1 MPIARQGQ
9 GLKDAVPLAQVVAG
23 VYARVAGRINAEGGP
38 NMLSR
43 TIADEHVVL
52 PIRPDV
58 SHRLPFHN
66 PDTDLA
72 GMIEQNQVKVGAHG
86 LKTAPVVI
94 RAVIRGTRSRRTPT
108 HAVAGHTQKAG
119 LFHLRSDT
127 QKVEQGE
134 DARGQGLPNLVSR
147 KTALLNKHDP
157 IAEARELM
165 GDGRSGRTAASNHDV
180 CCGRECH
187 VRLPIGNRGIIARS
201 LCRRIR
207 KSNTRVVSISSLAN
221 LLYSRPGICPLRT
234 VAMRIASVLS
244 RFYRLS
250 PFVKPYVRRI
260 GFVFLLS
267 SFGTVLGLLWP
278 LFTKILIDD
287 VLLARNMSLLVT
299 LCGIMLGVT
308 LLGYGV
314 GAVNRYLY
322 TQVTARVL
330 FALRQHLFAHLQKLS
345 LRFHTQVKVG
355 DLLSRLNT
363 DIAEIQSVLT
373 DAAFTFVTN
382 IFVLLATVGFL
393 IWLNWRLFLV
403 SLLVIPIQIYGVR
416 KIQPYM
422 VEETRK
428 VRELNASISAFLV
441 ESLSAIKFV
450 KQFGAERTQ
459 LGRLGRLGQ
468 CFVALVT
475 RFEMIGYIGSTTAT
489 ATTFL
494 GSTLVTLYGGY
505 LVIEGQMSIGS
516 LVAFAAYQSRAF
528 SPIQVLMDLYLRI
541 ERAGVSVDRVFEFL
555 DIGQEYTEPSSGTLR
570 LEDLRGEIE
579 FRDVSFDYQMNAPA
593 SQPVLQRVSF
603 RVGAGRRLTVLG
615 RAERAIDALQ
625 HARRAAGRRRLH
637 RRFERLRGGQHPGR
651 GDPAR
656 LPRTGRTRRLRDLV
670 VQPAGHAGRGPGE
683 LRRRLSR
690 RGAGLLPPA
699 RARYV
704 GPRCHR
710 RSRHSRLRRRLAP
723 GRRRQRGHHLRRRGA
738 YRSAHRRPAR
748 GVRAEPVPDLA
759 AATRRRPG
767 PAIDDPLALRWWKTA
782 KLADHPWLAPAADAA
797 PRGMADYPVSD
808 AADAR
813 DAVERCRA
821 LVESRGMEFLALDQT
836 RPDIGMPVVRVIVP
850 GLRHFWERFAPG
862 RLYDVP
868 VETGRRDRALAEDE
882 LNSVPVIA

>member
-1 MPIARQGQ
+1 M
-9 GLKDAVPLAQVVAG
+9 
-23 VYARVAGRINAEGGP
+23 
-38 NMLSR
+38 
-43 TIADEHVVL
+43 H
-52 PIRPDV
+52 
-58 SHRLPFHN
+58 
-66 PDTDLA
+66 
-72 GMIEQNQVKVGAHG
+72 
-86 LKTAPVVI
+86 
-94 RAVIRGTRSRRTPT
+94 
-108 HAVAGHTQKAG
+108 
-119 LFHLRSDT
+119 
-127 QKVEQGE
+127 
-134 DARGQGLPNLVSR
+134 
-147 KTALLNKHDP
+147 
-157 IAEARELM
+157 
-165 GDGRSGRTAASNHDV
+165 
-180 CCGRECH
+180 
-187 VRLPIGNRGIIARS
+187 
-201 LCRRIR
+201 
-207 KSNTRVVSISSLAN
+207 
-221 LLYSRPGICPLRT
+221 
-234 VAMRIASVLS
+234 IASVLS

-287 VLLARNMSLLVT
+287 VLLARNLSLLVT

-403 SLLVIPIQIYGVR
+403 SLLVIPLQIYGVR

-450 KQFGAERTQ
+450 KQFGAEPTQ

-468 CFVALVT
+468 RFVALVT

-494 GSTLVTLYGGY
+494 GSTIVTLYGGY

-555 DIGQEYTEPSSGTLR
+555 DIGQEYTEPSGGTVR

-579 FRDVSFDYQMNAPA
+579 FRDVSFGYQTNAPA
-593 SQPVLQRVSF
+593 DQSVLRRVSF
-603 RVGAGRRLTVLG
+603 RVEAGRRLTVLG
-615 RAERAIDALQ
+615 PSGTGKSTLVDLLVRLYEPQ
-625 HARRAAGRRRLH
+625 AGTICLDGHDVREL
-637 RRFERLRGGQHPGR
+637 
-651 GDPAR
+651 
-656 LPRTGRTRRLRDLV
+656 DLV
-670 VQPAGHAGRGPGE
+670 WLRHHVVVIGHEPFLFHASILENVSYASPEASREEIVAAVTAVGLHEYVTTLPDGYETTVGERGT
-683 LRRRLSR
+683 RLS
-690 RGAGLLPPA
+690 AGQRQRIALA
-699 RARYV
+699 RALLKK
-704 GPRCHR
+704 PRILVLDEALSGLDVESEADLRQTLSTVMQGCTTLVVTHR
-710 RSRHSRLRRRLAP
+710 LSSLHADDAVAVLKHGTVEWQGTYRELTRAP
-723 GRRRQRGHHLRRRGA
+723 DILQ
-738 YRSAHRRPAR
+738 
-748 GVRAEPVPDLA
+748 
-759 AATRRRPG
+759 AATG
-767 PAIDDPLALRWWKTA
+767 
-782 KLADHPWLAPAADAA
+782 
-797 PRGMADYPVSD
+797 
-808 AADAR
+808 
-813 DAVERCRA
+813 
-821 LVESRGMEFLALDQT
+821 
-836 RPDIGMPVVRVIVP
+836 
-850 GLRHFWERFAPG
+850 
-862 RLYDVP
+862 
-868 VETGRRDRALAEDE
+868 
-882 LNSVPVIA
+882 

>member
-1 MPIARQGQ
+1 MSISSQAKLLYSQ
-9 GLKDAVPLAQVVAG
+9 
-23 VYARVAGRINAEGGP
+23 
-38 NMLSR
+38 
-43 TIADEHVVL
+43 
-52 PIRPDV
+52 PIRPFK
-58 SHRLPFHN
+58 P
-66 PDTDLA
+66 
-72 GMIEQNQVKVGAHG
+72 
-86 LKTAPVVI
+86 
-94 RAVIRGTRSRRTPT
+94 
-108 HAVAGHTQKAG
+108 
-119 LFHLRSDT
+119 
-127 QKVEQGE
+127 
-134 DARGQGLPNLVSR
+134 
-147 KTALLNKHDP
+147 
-157 IAEARELM
+157 
-165 GDGRSGRTAASNHDV
+165 
-180 CCGRECH
+180 
-187 VRLPIGNRGIIARS
+187 
-201 LCRRIR
+201 
-207 KSNTRVVSISSLAN
+207 
-221 LLYSRPGICPLRT
+221 
-234 VAMRIASVLS
+234 VAMHIASVLS

-250 PFVKPYVRRI
+250 PFVKPYMRRI

-287 VLLARNMSLLVT
+287 VLLARNVSLLVT

-403 SLLVIPIQIYGVR
+403 SLLVIPLQIYGVR

-450 KQFGAERTQ
+450 KQFGAEPTQ

-468 CFVALVT
+468 RFVALVT

-555 DIGQEYTEPSSGTLR
+555 DIGQEYTEPSGGTVR
-570 LEDLRGEIE
+570 LEDFRGEIE
-579 FRDVSFDYQMNAPA
+579 FRDVSFGYQTSAPA
-593 SQPVLQRVSF
+593 SQPVLRRVSF
-603 RVGAGRRLTVLG
+603 RVGAGQRLTVLG
-615 RAERAIDALQ
+615 PSGTGKSTLVDLLIRLYEPQ
-625 HARRAAGRRRLH
+625 AGTICLDGHDVREL
-637 RRFERLRGGQHPGR
+637 
-651 GDPAR
+651 
-656 LPRTGRTRRLRDLV
+656 DLV
-670 VQPAGHAGRGPGE
+670 WLRQHVVAIGHEPFLFHASILENVSYASLEASREEIVAAVTAVGLHEYVTTLPDGYETTVGERGT
-683 LRRRLSR
+683 RLS
-690 RGAGLLPPA
+690 AGQRQRIALA
-699 RARYV
+699 RALLKK
-704 GPRCHR
+704 PRILVLDEALSGLDVESEADLRQTLSAVMPGCTTLVVTHR
-710 RSRHSRLRRRLAP
+710 LSSLHADDAVVVLKHGAVEWQGTYRELTRAP
-723 GRRRQRGHHLRRRGA
+723 DILQ
-738 YRSAHRRPAR
+738 
-748 GVRAEPVPDLA
+748 
-759 AATRRRPG
+759 AATG
-767 PAIDDPLALRWWKTA
+767 
-782 KLADHPWLAPAADAA
+782 
-797 PRGMADYPVSD
+797 
-808 AADAR
+808 
-813 DAVERCRA
+813 
-821 LVESRGMEFLALDQT
+821 
-836 RPDIGMPVVRVIVP
+836 
-850 GLRHFWERFAPG
+850 
-862 RLYDVP
+862 
-868 VETGRRDRALAEDE
+868 
-882 LNSVPVIA
+882 

>member
-1 MPIARQGQ
+1 
-9 GLKDAVPLAQVVAG
+9 
-23 VYARVAGRINAEGGP
+23 
-38 NMLSR
+38 
-43 TIADEHVVL
+43 
-52 PIRPDV
+52 
-58 SHRLPFHN
+58 
-66 PDTDLA
+66 
-72 GMIEQNQVKVGAHG
+72 
-86 LKTAPVVI
+86 
-94 RAVIRGTRSRRTPT
+94 
-108 HAVAGHTQKAG
+108 
-119 LFHLRSDT
+119 
-127 QKVEQGE
+127 
-134 DARGQGLPNLVSR
+134 
-147 KTALLNKHDP
+147 
-157 IAEARELM
+157 
-165 GDGRSGRTAASNHDV
+165 
-180 CCGRECH
+180 
-187 VRLPIGNRGIIARS
+187 
-201 LCRRIR
+201 
-207 KSNTRVVSISSLAN
+207 
-221 LLYSRPGICPLRT
+221 
-234 VAMRIASVLS
+234 MRIASVLS

-287 VLLARNMSLLVT
+287 VLLARNVSLLVT

-308 LLGYGV
+308 LLGYGI

-403 SLLVIPIQIYGVR
+403 SLLVIPLQIYGVR

-450 KQFGAERTQ
+450 KQFGAEHTQ

-468 CFVALVT
+468 RFVALVT

-494 GSTLVTLYGGY
+494 GSTIVTLYGGY

-555 DIGQEYTEPSSGTLR
+555 DIGQEYTEPSGGTVG

-579 FRDVSFDYQMNAPA
+579 FRDVSFGYQTNAPA
-593 SQPVLQRVSF
+593 SQPVLRQVSF
-603 RVGAGRRLTVLG
+603 RVEAGRRLTVLG
-615 RAERAIDALQ
+615 PSGTGKSTLVDLLIRLYEPQAGTIRLDGHDVRELDLVWLRQ
-625 HARRAAGRRRLH
+625 HVVVIGHEPFLFHASILENVSYASPEASREEIVAAVTAAGLH
-637 RRFERLRGGQHPGR
+637 AYVTALPDGYETTVGERG
-651 GDPAR
+651 AR
-656 LPRTGRTRRLRDLV
+656 LSAGQRQRIALARALLKKPRILVLDEALSGLDVESEADLRQTLSALMQGCTTLV
-670 VQPAGHAGRGPGE
+670 VTH
-683 LRRRLSR
+683 RLSSLHADDAVVVLKH
-690 RGAGLLPPA
+690 GAVEWQGTYRELT
-699 RARYV
+699 RA
-704 GPRCHR
+704 
-710 RSRHSRLRRRLAP
+710 
-723 GRRRQRGHHLRRRGA
+723 
-738 YRSAHRRPAR
+738 
-748 GVRAEPVPDLA
+748 PDILQ
-759 AATRRRPG
+759 AATG
-767 PAIDDPLALRWWKTA
+767 
-782 KLADHPWLAPAADAA
+782 
-797 PRGMADYPVSD
+797 
-808 AADAR
+808 
-813 DAVERCRA
+813 
-821 LVESRGMEFLALDQT
+821 
-836 RPDIGMPVVRVIVP
+836 
-850 GLRHFWERFAPG
+850 
-862 RLYDVP
+862 
-868 VETGRRDRALAEDE
+868 
-882 LNSVPVIA
+882 